1 MAVGCGG
8 RMKGQPISISEE
20 EEAAAGLIKIHR
32 RRWIFRVEHKE
43 SCKKKD
49 RNFNIPWKIDTV
61 VVNYLNDIIEYKYSK
76 ILRI

>member
-1 MAVGCGG
+1 MNIK
-8 RMKGQPISISEE
+8 R
-20 EEAAAGLIKIHR
+20 AA
-32 RRWIFRVEHKE
+32 
-43 SCKKKD
+43 KKKD

>member
-1 MAVGCGG
+1 MAVGCVG

-43 SCKKKD
+43 SCKKK
-49 RNFNIPWKIDTV
+49 
-61 VVNYLNDIIEYKYSK
+61 IEISIYPGKLTQS
-76 ILRI
+76 